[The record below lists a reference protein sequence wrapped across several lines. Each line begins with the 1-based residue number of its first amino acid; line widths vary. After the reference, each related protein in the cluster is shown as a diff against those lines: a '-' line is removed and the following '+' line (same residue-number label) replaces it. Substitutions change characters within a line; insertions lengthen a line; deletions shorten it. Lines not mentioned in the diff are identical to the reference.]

1 MKKAHA
7 RCLPGLLAALIVAC
21 AAAPCTGGSEPD
33 GNAAF
38 DAYLSAT
45 IKQVDVPVEDDASV
59 RHTRE
64 EVVKPKS
71 TLRAMLLSALMP
83 GLGQMYVGGRRGY
96 LTGGVLFGIDV
107 ISIYKYVD
115 LNSDGDDR
123 RDAYR
128 HYAESHYSRDA
139 LGTYIREEIAQDNT
153 EFAFCEEGGDSYD
166 PEKCDSVLHYYFP
179 LVDDDHFY
187 EQIDRDDRFV
197 FGWDDWEGAGSG
209 SPYDWTTWDPDS
221 EIPEA
226 IETRTVHRLIYKSM
240 RNEANEAYSSAD
252 KFAWIMLIGRV
263 VSVVDAL
270 ILTRIHNSQ
279 IASLGSNMNLSFQ
292 VKSITGPAF
301 RVGVKM
307 RF

>member
-1 MKKAHA
+1 MK
-7 RCLPGLLAALIVAC
+7 RMPGRGLLAALIVAC
-21 AAAPCTGGSEPD
+21 AAAPCAGGFEA
-33 GNAAF
+33 GGAAAF
-38 DAYLSAT
+38 DAYLRTT
-45 IKQVDVPVEDDASV
+45 IRQVEVPVETDASI

-64 EVVKPKS
+64 EVVRPKS
-71 TLRAMLLSALMP
+71 TLRAMLLSALVP

-96 LTGGVLFGIDV
+96 LTGSMLLGIDM

-115 LNSDGDDR
+115 LNNEGDDL

-128 HYAESHYSRDA
+128 HYAERHYSRDA
-139 LGTYIREEIAQDNT
+139 LDTYIREEIAGDNP
-153 EFAFCEEGGDSYD
+153 EFAFCKEGGDFED
-166 PEKCDSVLHYYFP
+166 PDKCDSVLYYYFP

-187 EQIDRDDRFV
+187 EQIDRDDRFA
-197 FGWDDWEGAGSG
+197 FGWDDWVDENPG
-209 SPYDWTTWDPDS
+209 SPYNWDSWDPDS

-226 IETRTVHRLIYKSM
+226 IETRTPHRLVYESM
-240 RNEANEAYSSAD
+240 RNEANDAYSSAD

-279 IASLGSNMNLSFQ
+279 IASLGSGMNLSFQ
-292 VKSITGPAF
+292 VKSITDPAF